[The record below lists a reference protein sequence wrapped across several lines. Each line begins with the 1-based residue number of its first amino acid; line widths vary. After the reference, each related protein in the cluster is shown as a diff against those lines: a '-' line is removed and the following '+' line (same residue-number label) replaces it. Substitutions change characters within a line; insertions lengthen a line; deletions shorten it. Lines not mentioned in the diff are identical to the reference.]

1 MQYQNKRHTILTRRQ
16 QGVSL
21 VEALAWIAIAGI
33 VIAGAVSLFL
43 STMSGTKN
51 QQFMKDVMGLRVGV
65 QGLLAS
71 QGTYGAVSLNSA
83 LISAKKV
90 PATLPVSG
98 TTISNQWGGTITVT
112 GAGTSFTVT
121 SSAMPKDACMESM
134 TGAAGWLTVNANG
147 AGDRTPPVAATQA
160 DTDCS
165 SASAN
170 SLVLTSS

>member
-1 MQYQNKRHTILTRRQ
+1 MQHQNTQSNSPFRRQ
-16 QGVSL
+16 KGVSL
-21 VEALAWIAIAGI
+21 VEAMAWIAIAGI

-51 QQFMKDVMGLRVGV
+51 QQFQKDLMGLRVGV

-98 TTISNQWGGTITVT
+98 TTISNQWGGTVTVT
-112 GAGTSFTVT
+112 GAGSTFTVT
-121 SSAMPKDACMESM
+121 STAMPKDSCMEAM
-134 TGAAGWLTVNANG
+134 TGAAGWLSVDANG
-147 AGDRTPPVAATQA
+147 AGARTPPVSATVA

-170 SLVLTSS
+170 SLVLSSS